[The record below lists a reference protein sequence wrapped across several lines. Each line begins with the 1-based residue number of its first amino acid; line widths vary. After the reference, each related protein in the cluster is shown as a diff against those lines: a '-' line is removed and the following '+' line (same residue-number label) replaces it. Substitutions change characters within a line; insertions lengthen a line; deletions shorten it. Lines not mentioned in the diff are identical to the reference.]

1 MELHNFNSMIDLY
14 GFKPHLFINGYNKK
28 GTIIGIVFS
37 LITWIFMITITVYY
51 CNKLFISKELH
62 TLSSVRSAT
71 SSDKVIMN
79 KDNFFFAFAL
89 EDPRYN
95 VYIDEEVYYPE
106 VFFKHGVRNAKGQ
119 FDYSD
124 STQLITE
131 KCSESYFGDQF
142 QDLITSFPLDNMYC
156 IKDLNHTLTGSFAAD
171 EYSFLV
177 LNMYPCRN
185 DSGKNCKPQD
195 RLDYYLDGAFF
206 TFQYQ
211 NFIFDPNEFDEPFKP
226 KIGDYMTTISKKYFK
241 NIYIYLK
248 KHLLT
253 TDSGLIFEKKEESHM
268 TLYDYGSDLLS
279 FQTSNNFMQLTFR
292 MSLDVNEVS
301 RSYTKAQTIISYIGG
316 FITFLQTIFT
326 LLTDLLMNNFIYEKI
341 INKIFFFKKDDETIV
356 QNNIRKKY
364 NLPTLMYSQN
374 NMSFK
379 KDVNNNDNSYSNNN
393 SINDKSASIN
403 LNNNNDDTNILKY
416 NRNSKIFASNDIFK
430 NSNDNA
436 NSILKLQ
443 NKNNSSN
450 NFEQKK
456 SKNNNVNLMKN
467 KTFSFVNKNKNINP
481 NNVSNTK
488 ANFVPNNENNNNKN
502 LILTNFFNKG
512 KQKKRKKLYNSYFKR
527 LFYTCF
533 KKDPKIN
540 LYYKGI
546 TIIKQKLDIV
556 SIIKDS
562 FHIELIKKFFFG
574 KEHVILLDNFFK
586 NEIMEYKV
594 EKNKFDIDK
603 DIIVDDN
610 IINSF
615 EVILNRNVNNNYKN
629 EEYFNNNNLYNID
642 KFFIEAVVRQNKY

>member
-1 MELHNFNSMIDLY
+1 
-14 GFKPHLFINGYNKK
+14 
-28 GTIIGIVFS
+28 
-37 LITWIFMITITVYY
+37 MITITVYY

-71 SSDKVIMN
+71 SSDTVSIN

-95 VYIDEEVYYPE
+95 VYVDEEVYYPE
-106 VFFKHGVRNAKGQ
+106 VFYKHGVRNAKGQ

-124 STQLITE
+124 SIKLITE
-131 KCSESYFGDQF
+131 KCSEAYFGDKF

-156 IKDLNHTLTGSFAAD
+156 IKNLNHTLTGSFAAD
-171 EYSFLV
+171 EYSFIV
-177 LNMYPCRN
+177 LNMYPC
-185 DSGKNCKPQD
+185 KNTNETKCKSQD
-195 RLDYYLDGAFF
+195 LLDYYLDGAFF

-211 NFIFDPNEFDEPFKP
+211 NFIFDPNDFDEPFKP

-241 NIYIYLK
+241 KMYIYLK

-253 TDSGLIFEKKEESHM
+253 TDTGLIFENKEETHM

-279 FQTSNNFMQLTFR
+279 FQTSKNFMQLTFR
-292 MSLDVNEVS
+292 MSLDVDEVS

-610 IINSF
+610 ISK
-615 EVILNRNVNNNYKN
+615 V
-629 EEYFNNNNLYNID
+629 
-642 KFFIEAVVRQNKY
+642 FFVVLIHSKLF